1 MGTLL
6 TMYGGAGQEIENE
19 YQTHRK
25 KFINAR
31 QLLSQWQSNARDTIL
46 QHGVPKSVLKKQM
59 EDAKKRMDESKNK
72 MGTLL
77 KTISET
83 ASTAASHLDL
93 NQTGNGFFDDLKSKL
108 SVAGSQISDKLISSG
123 TDIFN
128 QATDKAVS
136 SIKKQ
141 L

>member
-1 MGTLL
+1 MKNMGTLL

-31 QLLSQWQSNARDTIL
+31 QLLSKWQSNAREF
-46 QHGVPKSVLKKQM
+46 GVPKSVLKKQM

-136 SIKKQ
+136 SLKKQ